1 VTENY
6 DVNELKIRFIK
17 KDKDSIRGSVKASA
31 ASSEKIS
38 YVRRYDTFPKRWKDL
53 LIVWLALCTRSN
65 SGR

>member
-6 DVNELKIRFIK
+6 DVNELTIRFIK
-17 KDKDSIRGSVKASA
+17 DKDRIRGSVKASA

-53 LIVWLALCTRSN
+53 PIVWLALSTRRN

>member
-1 VTENY
+1 MTENY
-6 DVNELKIRFIK
+6 DVNELTIRFIK
-17 KDKDSIRGSVKASA
+17 DKDRIRGSVKASA

-53 LIVWLALCTRSN
+53 PIVWLALSTRRN